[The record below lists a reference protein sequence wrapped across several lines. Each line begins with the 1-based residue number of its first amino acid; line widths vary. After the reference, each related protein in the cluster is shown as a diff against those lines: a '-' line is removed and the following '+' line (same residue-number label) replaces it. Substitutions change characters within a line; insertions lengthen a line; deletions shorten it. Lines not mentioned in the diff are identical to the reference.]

1 MLVPDVISAE
11 TKRLGQTM
19 LERFLIVDDHP
30 LFREALQNAI
40 HLAFP
45 VAEILE
51 ASSIE
56 AAQKILETEENI
68 DLLLLDLT
76 MPGTRG
82 FEGLLALR
90 RQRPRLPVVVVSGLE
105 DSRIVGE
112 ALACGVAGFIPKS
125 VRKPELAAAIRN
137 VMNGM
142 VYVPEWY
149 APDAPSPAS
158 EGPSV
163 AARLKTLTPQQL
175 RVLEMLRQGKLN
187 KQIAHELSVGE
198 TTVKAHITEIFRKL
212 NVHSRTMAAMQ
223 LSKVDFAAVLAD
235 AGIADKRPRSAS
247 DA

>member
-1 MLVPDVISAE
+1 
-11 TKRLGQTM
+11 M

-45 VAEILE
+45 VAETLE
-51 ASSIE
+51 ASSIDD
-56 AAQKILETEENI
+56 ARKILETEENI
-68 DLLLLDLT
+68 DLLLLDLS
-76 MPGTRG
+76 MPGTHG
-82 FEGLLALR
+82 FEGLLTLR
-90 RQRPRLPVVVVSGLE
+90 RQRPRLPVVIVSGLE
-105 DSRIVGE
+105 DSRIVAE

-149 APDAPSPAS
+149 APDQAPPVNDTI
-158 EGPSV
+158 GV

-223 LSKVDFAAVLAD
+223 LAKVDFAAVLAD
-235 AGIADKRPRSAS
+235 AGVSEKRPRRTT

>member
-1 MLVPDVISAE
+1 MPALDVTYLE
-11 TKRLGQTM
+11 TKRSERTV

-56 AAQKILETEENI
+56 AAQKTLESEENI
-68 DLLLLDLT
+68 DLLLLDLS

-105 DSRIVGE
+105 DSRIVAE

-125 VRKPELAAAIRN
+125 VRKPELASAIRN

-149 APDAPSPAS
+149 TPDEPPAN
-158 EGPSV
+158 EGQGV

-223 LSKVDFAAVLAD
+223 LSKVDFAAILAD
-235 AGIADKRPRSAS
+235 AGISDKRQRPAP

>member
-1 MLVPDVISAE
+1 MPATDATYLEA
-11 TKRLGQTM
+11 KRLGRTM

-56 AAQKILETEENI
+56 AAQKTLDTEENI
-68 DLLLLDLT
+68 DLLLLDLS

-105 DSRIVGE
+105 DSRIVAE

-125 VRKPELAAAIRN
+125 VRKPELASAIRN

-142 VYVPEWY
+142 VYVPDWY
-149 APDAPSPAS
+149 TPDAAVPANDVT
-158 EGPSV
+158 GV

-223 LSKVDFAAVLAD
+223 LANVDFAAILAD
-235 AGIADKRPRSAS
+235 AGIKRPRPAS

>member
-1 MLVPDVISAE
+1 LTVRDAQKEKSSG
-11 TKRLGQTM
+11 LGRAM

-45 VAEILE
+45 FAHILE
-51 ASSIE
+51 ASSIDGAE
-56 AAQKILETEENI
+56 KILETEDSV
-68 DLLLLDLT
+68 DLLLLDLS
-76 MPGTRG
+76 MPGTHG
-82 FEGLLALR
+82 FEGLLTLR

-105 DSRIVGE
+105 DSRIVAE

-125 VRKPELAAAIRN
+125 VRKPELASAIRDI
-137 VMNGM
+137 MSGM

-149 APDAPSPAS
+149 APDVAPPANDTI
-158 EGPSV
+158 GV

-223 LSKVDFAAVLAD
+223 LAKVDFAAILAD
-235 AGIADKRPRSAS
+235 AGVADKRARSAP
-247 DA
+247 DP

>member
-1 MLVPDVISAE
+1 
-11 TKRLGQTM
+11 M

-45 VAEILE
+45 VAHILE
-51 ASSIE
+51 ASSIDG
-56 AAQKILETEENI
+56 AQRILETEENI
-68 DLLLLDLT
+68 DLLLLDLS
-76 MPGTRG
+76 MPGTQG

-105 DSRIVGE
+105 DSRIVAE

-125 VRKPELAAAIRN
+125 VRKPELASAIRD

-142 VYVPEWY
+142 VFVPDWY
-149 APDAPSPAS
+149 APGAAPAAN
-158 EGPSV
+158 EGSGV

-223 LSKVDFAAVLAD
+223 LAKVDFAAILAD
-235 AGIADKRPRSAS
+235 AGVAERRSRPAPE
-247 DA
+247 A

>member
-1 MLVPDVISAE
+1 MKRVGESTRLVIA
-11 TKRLGQTM
+11 
-19 LERFLIVDDHP
+19 DDHP

-56 AAQKILETEENI
+56 AAQRLLETEENI

-76 MPGTRG
+76 MPGTQG

-90 RQRPRLPVVVVSGLE
+90 RQRPRLPVVIVSGLE
-105 DSRIVGE
+105 DSRIVAE

-125 VRKPELAAAIRN
+125 VRKPELASAIRS

-142 VYVPEWY
+142 VYLPDWY
-149 APDAPSPAS
+149 TRDDASDVA
-158 EGPSV
+158 EGPGV
-163 AARLKTLTPQQL
+163 VARLKTLTPQQL

-223 LSKVDFAAVLAD
+223 LAKVDFASLLTD
-235 AGIADKRPRSAS
+235 AGVADKRSRSS
-247 DA
+247 GKPS